1 MQHTF
6 LRTLFGVG
14 ALMSGLAWFTLLA
27 LGMPDLDGPRRPLL
41 LAYFCLLLLC
51 LAGLRMSPQ
60 RAKQA
65 MLPMVLGTLLLIGA
79 AGWASGW
86 GVQVPGLLFFG
97 LLVFVV
103 HALGSRRAASAT
115 LLLALAVLAG
125 LGGAELAGWLP
136 GPNGVA
142 HLLRRLLAA
151 SAAVGTGALL
161 GRIFARL
168 LAGHLQAAAARE
180 RRFSAL
186 LGMAT
191 SAYWE
196 TDAHLRLRQISR
208 RSVNGRFEPA
218 PVALGGL
225 LWDLPRLALDAAGM
239 AALRADTAARRPLRD
254 LPLCWQEAHGLQR
267 HFLGSAEPHL
277 DPQGSF
283 LGYWGV
289 AREVTNEHLARQA
302 LARSQALL
310 DRVVSLSPD
319 IITVSDVR
327 SGRYVMV
334 NHSFERLLGYS
345 EADLLGKTALSLG
358 LWHNPADRVSLL
370 QAIQV
375 HGAVQDRLIQF
386 VTRHGQVV
394 PVLLSGTRFDSEGQS
409 YLLLNGRDMSEA
421 TRVRLER
428 EAILANASV
437 GIAFTR
443 DRRFVL
449 ANAQFERMF
458 GWPTGTLVGQ
468 PGRAVWAD
476 DGDYDALGREVGP
489 ALLRG
494 EGVDVE
500 RTGLRRDSSQ
510 FLMRLRA
517 KAIDP
522 ADPGASGTIW
532 IAEDVTGTRQ
542 AEQDLARARDAAEA
556 ASRAKSAFLA
566 NTSHEIRTPLNGV
579 LGLARL
585 ARQPGLDSS
594 RRQQYLD
601 QIVDSADVLA
611 ATLSD
616 ILDVA
621 KIEAGK
627 LVLETAP
634 FDLHA
639 LLRSLQL
646 GFAALAE
653 QAGLQLAV
661 QIDPALPTWVRGDAL
676 RVRQILANFLHNA
689 LKFTAS
695 GSIRLV
701 VLVLPD
707 QPGQASPARHANT
720 VRMEVHDTGPGIDA
734 ATQARLFEPFTQ
746 ADTSTTRR
754 YGGSGLGLS
763 ICRELAQLMGGTV
776 GLISAAGLGSC
787 FHAELPLPALPL
799 HAAQAAQAAQA
810 ASVAPADDSQRL
822 HGARV
827 LLVEDNA
834 VNMLIGSALLAQWGV
849 QVTEAADGGQ
859 ALAAV
864 AQEAAAGR
872 RFDAVLMDLQMPGM
886 SGFEATALLRRQY
899 KPSQL
904 PVIALTAAA
913 LVSERSQAEAIGM
926 TDFLSKPVDPQRLR
940 AALLRALDAANDAV
954 KQASA

>member
-1 MQHTF
+1 MQQAMQHSV
-6 LRTLFGVG
+6 LRALFIMLAVLCTLAIVLALALPPLPAMRGSILLGYAALLVLSLLGLRLSPAHAGRALGPMVVG
-14 ALMSGLAWFTLLA
+14 ALA
-27 LGMPDLDGPRRPLL
+27 LG
-41 LAYFCLLLLC
+41 
-51 LAGLRMSPQ
+51 GLS
-60 RAKQA
+60 
-65 MLPMVLGTLLLIGA
+65 
-79 AGWASGW
+79 GWASGW
-86 GVQVPGLLFFG
+86 GLQTPGLLFFS
-97 LLVFVV
+97 LLMVLAQ
-103 HALGSRRAASAT
+103 ALGSRRLGAAV
-115 LLLALAVLAG
+115 LGLALVLVAG
-125 LGGAELAGWLP
+125 LGAAEAIGWLP
-136 GPNGVA
+136 QPIGTAP
-142 HLLRRLLAA
+142 LLRRLLAHG
-151 SAAVGTGALL
+151 AAVVLGALI
-161 GRIFARL
+161 GRIIARL
-168 LAGHLQAAAARE
+168 LQQHLQAAEARE
-180 RRFSAL
+180 QRFSAL

-196 TDAHLRLRQISR
+196 TDATLRLRQISR
-208 RSVNGRFEPA
+208 RSAHGQFEPA
-218 PVALGGL
+218 PVPLGGL
-225 LWDLPRLALDAAGM
+225 LWDLPRLGLDSAGLD
-239 AALRADTAARRPLRD
+239 ALRADTAARRPLRD
-254 LPLCWQEAHGLQR
+254 LSFCWQEADGLVR
-267 HFLGSAEPHL
+267 HFLGSA
-277 DPQGSF
+277 DPQLGSEGQF

-289 AREVTNEHLARQA
+289 AREVTTEHLARQA

-319 IITVSDVR
+319 TVSVSNLR
-327 SGRYVMV
+327 SGSHVMV

-345 EADLLGKTALSLG
+345 AADLQGQPALASG
-358 LWHNPADRVSLL
+358 LWFDPADRAKLL
-370 QAIQV
+370 QAIEV
-375 HGAVQDRLIQF
+375 HTVVQDRLVQF
-386 VTRHGQVV
+386 VTRHGRVV
-394 PVLLSGTRFDSEGQS
+394 PLLLSGTRFDSDGER
-409 YLLLNGRDMSEA
+409 YLLLTGRDMSET
-421 TRVRLER
+421 TRIRLER

-449 ANAQFERMF
+449 ANAQFERMY
-458 GWPTGTLVGQ
+458 GWPNGTLVGQ
-468 PGRAVWAD
+468 PGRAVWAND
-476 DGDYDALGREVGP
+476 ADYDGLSREVGP

-494 EGVDVE
+494 EAVDVE
-500 RTGLRRDSSQ
+500 RTGLRRDGSH
-510 FLMRLRA
+510 FLMRLRG

-522 ADPGASGTIW
+522 ADPANSGTIW
-532 IAEDVTGTRQ
+532 IAEDVTRSRQ

-585 ARQPGLDSS
+585 ARQPGLDTL

-601 QIVDSADVLA
+601 QIVDSAEVLS
-611 ATLSD
+611 ATVSD

-634 FDLHA
+634 FDLLA

-653 QAGLQLAV
+653 PAGLHLTMQL
-661 QIDPALPTWVRGDAL
+661 DPALPTWVRGDAL
-676 RVRQILANFLHNA
+676 RVRQIVANFLHNA

-701 VLVLPD
+701 VLAKPG
-707 QPGQASPARHANT
+707 QPGQPDR
-720 VRMEVHDTGPGIDA
+720 VRLEVHDTGPGIDA
-734 ATQARLFEPFTQ
+734 ATQRRLFEPFTQ

-763 ICRELAQLMGGTV
+763 ICRELAQLMGGSV
-776 GLISAAGLGSC
+776 GLRSQAGLGSC
-787 FHAELPLPALPL
+787 FHAELPLVPL
-799 HAAQAAQAAQA
+799 HHAPAQADR
-810 ASVAPADDSQRL
+810 VVPTEGDQRL

-827 LLVEDNA
+827 LLVEDNV

-849 QVTEAADGGQ
+849 QVTEAVDGAQ

-864 AQEAAAGR
+864 AREAAAGR
-872 RFDAVLMDLQMPGM
+872 HFDAVLMDLQMPGM
-886 SGFEATALLRRQY
+886 SGFEATAQLRRHYNRQ
-899 KPSQL
+899 QL

-940 AALLRALDAANDAV
+940 QALLRALDAANDGLNLD
-954 KQASA
+954 QASA